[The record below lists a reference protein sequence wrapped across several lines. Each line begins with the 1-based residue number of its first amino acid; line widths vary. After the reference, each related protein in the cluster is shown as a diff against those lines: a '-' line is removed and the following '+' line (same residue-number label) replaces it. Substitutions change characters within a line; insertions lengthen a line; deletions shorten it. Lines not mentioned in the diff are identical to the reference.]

1 MLFAI
6 MASFIIECNEIMNT
20 YYIFS
25 PAARASL
32 QASYI
37 SCLISRLSSAIVSPT
52 VTNRS
57 TAKLTAC
64 PTRPIARSVRSDV
77 ADVICGRSD
86 RCWMSVDIYIT
97 ITIDK

>member
-1 MLFAI
+1 MCIVVLNA
-6 MASFIIECNEIMNT
+6 N
-20 YYIFS
+20 IFCS

-97 ITIDK
+97 KKRHKLKWHENNEQ